1 MYRMLNFST
10 HIKSELAQ
18 VNEGLIISDCKSEK
32 LKLILNNL
40 ISAPSKKIRPIFAI
54 LYLKSIG
61 LSTISPEQI
70 SIMQSVELVHTAS
83 LIHDDVIDNS
93 SHRRNI
99 QTINSQ
105 FDNQLAVIAGDFLI
119 SYALNKITF
128 DKSLNLLNLFNQ
140 TFKTMCEAEAQQHFL
155 KNTFPTE
162 SDYLT
167 KTKQKTASLFV
178 LILNA
183 CGQFVPDFD
192 SQLAQT
198 FAENLG
204 IAFQLRND
212 LLQFLSSGFDSDDFK
227 QGIYTLPLIYMNLG
241 LSKSSAIEKTSDLI
255 HNYLDIAND
264 AISSIPHS
272 VYKDDLIGVI
282 NWISKI
288 K

>member
-1 MYRMLNFST
+1 
-10 HIKSELAQ
+10 
-18 VNEGLIISDCKSEK
+18 
-32 LKLILNNL
+32 
-40 ISAPSKKIRPIFAI
+40 
-54 LYLKSIG
+54 
-61 LSTISPEQI
+61 
-70 SIMQSVELVHTAS
+70 
-83 LIHDDVIDNS
+83 
-93 SHRRNI
+93 
-99 QTINSQ
+99 
-105 FDNQLAVIAGDFLI
+105 
-119 SYALNKITF
+119 
-128 DKSLNLLNLFNQ
+128 
-140 TFKTMCEAEAQQHFL
+140 MCEAEAQQHFL